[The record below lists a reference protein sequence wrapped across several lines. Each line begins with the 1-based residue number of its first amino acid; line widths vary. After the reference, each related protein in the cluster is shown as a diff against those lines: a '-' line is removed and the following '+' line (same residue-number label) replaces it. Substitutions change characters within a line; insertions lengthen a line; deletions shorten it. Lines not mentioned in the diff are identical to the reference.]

1 MNPECRIIGC
11 TRPAQRRQLCHTHD
25 RRMRH
30 GVAPLIP
37 IRGRRSSQSVIED
50 MEWLAGTEPDRQRL
64 ANRLGYTSWASL
76 AAVLYRLGRGDLV
89 RRSTAGFAKAA
100 AS

>member
-1 MNPECRIIGC
+1 
-11 TRPAQRRQLCHTHD
+11 
-25 RRMRH
+25 
-30 GVAPLIP
+30 
-37 IRGRRSSQSVIED
+37 